1 MEKLKPMDEKMEKQ
15 VQMVLNMDGDDDE
28 SEQADEEMI
37 PDEESEMMSEEVS

>member
-1 MEKLKPMDEKMEKQ
+1 
-15 VQMVLNMDGDDDE
+15 MVLNMDGDDDE